1 MEFKAG
7 WTGVT
12 RPSHLCG
19 KVLNPARYAELCKGL
34 AETAYFPAYRQS
46 DFKRYALPCGASG
59 GGVSRFALKFS
70 ERRLR
75 SSYYATCLILSRS
88 SVR

>member
-1 MEFKAG
+1 MISNISAAKADSYDLAASRWGLLGLLEFKAG

-46 DFKRYALPCGASG
+46 DFKR
-59 GGVSRFALKFS
+59 
-70 ERRLR
+70 
-75 SSYYATCLILSRS
+75 
-88 SVR
+88 